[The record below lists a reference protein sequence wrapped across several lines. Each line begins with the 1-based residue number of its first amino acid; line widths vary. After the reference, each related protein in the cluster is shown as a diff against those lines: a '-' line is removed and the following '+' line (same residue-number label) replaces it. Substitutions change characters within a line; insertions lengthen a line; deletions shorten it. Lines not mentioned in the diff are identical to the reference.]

1 MSCIDDDTDDPH
13 DDSHDPGMMR
23 RELIALLEAPSSDGG
38 PSNLRRIL
46 EALID
51 MAKDKELAA
60 IREVFDRVDGKAPT
74 MAPITDDGNR
84 KVIFEWV
91 DNESSA
97 SASNTQCGP
106 SSSPSTTAPSGS
118 PAS

>member
-1 MSCIDDDTDDPH
+1 MSCIDDTETQDEH
-13 DDSHDPGMMR
+13 ERDPGLMR
-23 RELIALLEAPSSDGG
+23 RELIALLHAPSSDGER
-38 PSNLRRIL
+38 SNLRAIL
-46 EALID
+46 ETLID
-51 MAKDKELAA
+51 MAIDKELAA

-74 MAPITDDGNR
+74 MAPITDDSNR

-97 SASNTQCGP
+97 SASDTRRGP
-106 SSSPSTTAPSGS
+106 SSSPSTGAPSAS

>member
-1 MSCIDDDTDDPH
+1 MSCIDDTETQDEH
-13 DDSHDPGMMR
+13 EHGPGLMR
-23 RELIALLEAPSSDGG
+23 RELIALLRAPSSDGG
-38 PSNLRRIL
+38 PSNLHLIL
-46 EALID
+46 QALID

-74 MAPITDDGNR
+74 MAPITDDSNR

-97 SASNTQCGP
+97 SASNTQRGP
-106 SSSPSTTAPSGS
+106 SSSPSTGAPSAS

>member
-1 MSCIDDDTDDPH
+1 MSCIDDTETQDEH
-13 DDSHDPGMMR
+13 GHDPGLMR
-23 RELIALLEAPSSDGG
+23 RELVALLQAPSSDGG
-38 PSNLRRIL
+38 PSNLRMIL

-91 DNESSA
+91 DNESNA
-97 SASNTQCGP
+97 SASNTPGV
-106 SSSPSTTAPSGS
+106 SNSSPSTGAPSGS